1 MSSSHDYVSPL
12 GAELHSGSDESV
24 APVSAA
30 PRMASVVTRE
40 SLIFMLPGRERVAL
54 PFPGAAVADATY
66 ASRPARARLELVAEL
81 HDFIEPPVVLLADP
95 LDKYT
100 MQDAHLRS
108 RESRSGLGSIPNQF
122 EDGPIARSVEPV
134 ANPP

>member
-1 MSSSHDYVSPL
+1 MSSSADYVSPL

-30 PRMASVVTRE
+30 PRMASVVTRK

-54 PFPGAAVADATY
+54 PFPGAA
-66 ASRPARARLELVAEL
+66 SRTRPSVSPGSGLGIELVAEL
-81 HDFIEPPVVLLADP
+81 HDFIEAPVVLLADP

-134 ANPP
+134 ANTP